1 MSSHP
6 RLQHTSST
14 SSSPSDLRPQ
24 PVPLQ
29 SASSSSYYSASS
41 TSPDGKPVSFS
52 PTGAPQQQQQLQ
64 PVNRSLSFSLSN
76 NSDTTGQNNNND
88 QLEKQDADSR
98 IDHDHS
104 CSSSS
109 TFTTSLNTISAARP
123 AAQSRSAQSAITFS
137 SSLPP
142 SLKQRPSPPARLK
155 SDLYYSPQL
164 RQTTSPGTN
173 AAGTHY
179 TSSGQNSPGTS
190 VCSDDSVP
198 DSPMSGSD
206 EADPA
211 DLTRSP
217 LSALNKR
224 KSLGALL
231 AANTLAASSN
241 SNGIVVNSADTSSSR
256 KEVLSP
262 TFRAKHDFQ
271 KTSPAFT
278 AQLPISEASG
288 KKMFMPASPRVQS
301 PSAITAQIQHTFW
314 ASPDTQTPPE
324 KAQPLA
330 GLDDPLEK
338 SSAME
343 QNSSDRD
350 SDSDGGDA
358 DVEEDEDN
366 DDGDDSWHSA
376 DEDFGDETSAYHSD
390 SPALPLVPFQN
401 QVGGHASFLR
411 FSNKAICKPVSEN
424 EQVFYEYLEA
434 HHPEV
439 LPFIPAYLGVL
450 NVTYRQLPNPE
461 DGDKPGEMVPE
472 VVLEK
477 NRHIVTDA
485 MLEKMKKSWKWPS
498 TPGRFPGSTVDI
510 MEEGQSLGS
519 RTSHLRG
526 QFQGPFLGSASVP
539 THSSLPIS
547 SSMSS
552 PASFTKI
559 RGLTRINLA
568 LKERV
573 LKEVLSPHSLRA
585 RARAFR
591 QHFGFPS
598 KSRHDLCSHSHDS
611 SGEGCKDY
619 IRQVPRRHSLSNLNL
634 AMASRE
640 ENKRRERA
648 ASAASGGESSP
659 ANSNGQD
666 PRLDRSL
673 EQAGTQRRGREDGV
687 SDKLQDPHASSD
699 MFHMDDLELPETML
713 DAYPSPTRNGP
724 SIQNNERTPS
734 QTDGHDATVI
744 PIGSNEWILDGSGR
758 GLPSLRTEATPQM
771 SRCPSGAE
779 TQGQQP
785 PEGAPDQSQA
795 KPSEPAAGK
804 YILLEDL
811 TDGLKAPCILDIKM
825 GTRQYGIWATEKKMK
840 SQTRKCQKTTSYE
853 TGIRICGMQVYN
865 ITTERF
871 LFQNKYYGR
880 KLTKETLPLTLRQF
894 LFNGSK
900 VMLTHIPLLLRK
912 LKGLARII
920 KDLNG
925 YRFYGSSLLIYYDGD
940 SSSELPQIQEQS
952 PLADGSHPLR
962 IGSTQPNSSGSSEA
976 RRQVKKNQDRP
987 TTDLKVIDFAH
998 CTPGIFEEDAMP
1010 PYPPMHPDEPDK
1022 GYLLGLKNL
1031 MMIFRDIWDQN
1042 GGDLDVSR
1050 EWEQEENELWAGV
1063 WD

>member
-1 MSSHP
+1 
-6 RLQHTSST
+6 
-14 SSSPSDLRPQ
+14 
-24 PVPLQ
+24 
-29 SASSSSYYSASS
+29 
-41 TSPDGKPVSFS
+41 
-52 PTGAPQQQQQLQ
+52 
-64 PVNRSLSFSLSN
+64 
-76 NSDTTGQNNNND
+76 
-88 QLEKQDADSR
+88 
-98 IDHDHS
+98 
-104 CSSSS
+104 
-109 TFTTSLNTISAARP
+109 
-123 AAQSRSAQSAITFS
+123 
-137 SSLPP
+137 
-142 SLKQRPSPPARLK
+142 
-155 SDLYYSPQL
+155 
-164 RQTTSPGTN
+164 
-173 AAGTHY
+173 
-179 TSSGQNSPGTS
+179 
-190 VCSDDSVP
+190 
-198 DSPMSGSD
+198 
-206 EADPA
+206 
-211 DLTRSP
+211 
-217 LSALNKR
+217 
-224 KSLGALL
+224 
-231 AANTLAASSN
+231 
-241 SNGIVVNSADTSSSR
+241 
-256 KEVLSP
+256 
-262 TFRAKHDFQ
+262 
-271 KTSPAFT
+271 
-278 AQLPISEASG
+278 
-288 KKMFMPASPRVQS
+288 MFMPASPRVQS

-314 ASPDTQTPPE
+314 AAPDTQQPQE
-324 KAQPLA
+324 KAQSHL
-330 GLDDPLEK
+330 GLDDSLET
-338 SSAME
+338 SSAMD
-343 QNSSDRD
+343 QG
-350 SDSDGGDA
+350 DSDGGDA

-526 QFQGPFLGSASVP
+526 QFLSPFLGSASVP

-598 KSRHDLCSHSHDS
+598 KPRNDHCSHSHDS
-611 SGEGCKDY
+611 SGEGCKDFV
-619 IRQVPRRHSLSNLNL
+619 RQVPRRHSLSNLNL

-640 ENKRRERA
+640 EHKRREVA
-648 ASAASGGESSP
+648 ASATSGAENSP
-659 ANSNGQD
+659 AISIGSDQ
-666 PRLDRSL
+666 RL
-673 EQAGTQRRGREDGV
+673 EQAGAQRLGRDDGV
-687 SDKLQDPHASSD
+687 TDIVQDPHASSD

-713 DAYPSPTRNGP
+713 DAYPSPTRNG
-724 SIQNNERTPS
+724 STIQNQERTPS
-734 QTDGHDATVI
+734 QTDGQNATI
-744 PIGSNEWILDGSGR
+744 TPIGRNEWILDGSGR
-758 GLPSLRTEATPQM
+758 GLPSLRTEATPEM
-771 SRCPSGAE
+771 SRCQSE
-779 TQGQQP
+779 TEWLEQQLG
-785 PEGAPDQSQA
+785 EGAQDQSQER
-795 KPSEPAAGK
+795 PSGPATGK

-825 GTRQYGIWATEKKMK
+825 GTRQYGIWATDKKMK

-865 ITTERF
+865 ITTGRF

-894 LFNGSK
+894 LFNGSE

-912 LKGLARII
+912 LKGLAKII
-920 KDLNG
+920 KNLNG

-940 SSSELPQIQEQS
+940 SSSDMPQAQDQ
-952 PLADGSHPLR
+952 PLLTPGSHPLR
-962 IGSTQPNSSGSSEA
+962 IDSAHPNSPASSEA
-976 RRQVKKNQDRP
+976 RRQVKKNQDRS

-998 CTPGIFEEDAMP
+998 CTPGIFDEDSMP

-1031 MMIFRDIWDQN
+1031 MMIFREIWDQN
-1042 GGDLDVSR
+1042 GGDHDVSR
-1050 EWEQEENELWAGV
+1050 EWEQEENDLWAGV

>member
-1 MSSHP
+1 M
-6 RLQHTSST
+6 L
-14 SSSPSDLRPQ
+14 
-24 PVPLQ
+24 LQ
-29 SASSSSYYSASS
+29 SASSSSYYSAAS
-41 TSPDGKPVSFS
+41 TSPDGSTISFS
-52 PTGAPQQQQQLQ
+52 LTSTPQQQQPPQ
-64 PVNRSLSFSLSN
+64 PVKRSLSFSLSN

-88 QLEKQDADSR
+88 QLEKREPDSR

-104 CSSSS
+104 CSNSSS
-109 TFTTSLNTISAARP
+109 LTASLNTFSAASP
-123 AAQSRSAQSAITFS
+123 TAQSRSAQPAITFS

-164 RQTTSPGTN
+164 RQAPSPGTS
-173 AAGTHY
+173 AVGTHY

-190 VCSDDSVP
+190 ACSDDSVP

-211 DLTRSP
+211 DLTCSP

-241 SNGIVVNSADTSSSR
+241 SNGIIVNSVDTSSSR

-278 AQLPISEASG
+278 AQLPTPEAPG
-288 KKMFMPASPRVQS
+288 KKMFLPVSPRVQS
-301 PSAITAQIQHTFW
+301 PSAITAQIQHSFW
-314 ASPDTQTPPE
+314 ASPDTQAPQE
-324 KAQPLA
+324 KSQPHA
-330 GLDDPLEK
+330 GHDDYMEK
-338 SSAME
+338 SSAVE
-343 QNSSDRD
+343 QGDSN

-526 QFQGPFLGSASVP
+526 EFLSPFLGSASVP

-611 SGEGCKDY
+611 AGEGCKDY

-648 ASAASGGESSP
+648 ASAASGAENSP
-659 ANSNGQD
+659 ADSVGQD
-666 PRLDRSL
+666 PRQDRAI
-673 EQAGTQRRGREDGV
+673 EQAGAQRLGREDGV
-687 SDKLQDPHASSD
+687 SDKVQDPHSSSD
-699 MFHMDDLELPETML
+699 MFQMDDLELPETML

-724 SIQNNERTPS
+724 TIQNNERTHS
-734 QTDGHDATVI
+734 QTDGQDARVI

-758 GLPSLRTEATPQM
+758 GLPSLRSEATPQM
-771 SRCPSGAE
+771 SRCPSGTE
-779 TQGQQP
+779 VLSQQLG
-785 PEGAPDQSQA
+785 EGAPGQSQER
-795 KPSEPAAGK
+795 PSEPAAGK

-825 GTRQYGIWATEKKMK
+825 GTRQYGIWATDKKMK
-840 SQTRKCQKTTSYE
+840 SQTRKCQRTTSYE

-894 LFNGSK
+894 LFNGSE

-912 LKGLARII
+912 LKSLARII
-920 KDLNG
+920 KNLNG

-940 SSSELPQIQEQS
+940 SSSVLPQAQDQALLT
-952 PLADGSHPLR
+952 PGSHPLR
-962 IGSTQPNSSGSSEA
+962 IDSSQPNSSGLSEA

-998 CTPGIFEEDAMP
+998 CTPGVFDEDAMP
-1010 PYPPMHPDEPDK
+1010 PYPPVHPDEPDK

-1042 GGDLDVSR
+1042 GGDQDVSR
-1050 EWEQEENELWAGV
+1050 EWEQEENELWVGV